1 MKRTFILLMSLFAMM
16 AAGAGL
22 SAQEITITLNPGW
35 NWISYP
41 NAAAMQV
48 DEALGDFVPMEG
60 DMIKSQNS
68 FASYYSGSWS
78 GGLTQFTPGWGYMYY
93 SARTAPVLF
102 AFSSPSTPVGAL
114 SVTTSAPADIT
125 ATTVILGG
133 SAVSNDGT
141 SMLMKGICWATH
153 PLPTTYDAYSENG
166 SDSGAFTEELSEL
179 TPNTV
184 YYVRAYA
191 VSVKGVNYGIEVS
204 FTTESDGS
212 SEHEYV
218 DLGLPSG
225 TLWAT
230 CNIGASTPEGYGDY
244 FAWGETQPKD
254 EYSWNTYQYCNGNE
268 TTLTKYCS
276 NSDYGYNGF
285 TDNLTTL
292 LPEDDAATATWG
304 EDWRMPT
311 KAEWQELYNNTTCTW
326 TTQNGVAGR
335 LFTASNGNSIFLPAA
350 GLRYV
355 SSSYEVGSDGYYW
368 SGTLDTDVPY
378 NAWYL
383 DFNSGSYGMGY
394 FYGRSFGRS
403 VRAVY
408 SETQNNDTPTGAI
421 NGKFTIN
428 EEGDQVY
435 FSQGN
440 LQYIGSAATPYWK
453 FADNQWDYF
462 GTTTGQN
469 SNAENVDR
477 DLFGWG
483 TSGYHDSNDP
493 YNVNYQPWSISST
506 TVNTSY
512 NYYGYGP
519 SANMDSP
526 DLTGSSANYD
536 WGVYN
541 PISNGGNIAN
551 QWRTLTKAEWNYVF
565 STRSTASGIRYVAAQ
580 VNDVK
585 GFILLP
591 DDWSTSYYTL
601 NSGSNFSNNTITAE
615 QWSTLE
621 QYGAVFL
628 PAAGRR
634 NGTSLYNVGSSGLYW
649 TASSSN
655 NSSDASGVTVS
666 ASGYSGG
673 TIPHRFSGI
682 SVRLVR
688 DVE

>member
-1 MKRTFILLMSLFAMM
+1 MLTGLLAMM
-16 AAGAGL
+16 AASLNAQT
-22 SAQEITITLNPGW
+22 QEITITLNPGW

-41 NAAAMQV
+41 NATAMEIGAAM
-48 DEALGDFVPMEG
+48 GDFVPMEG
-60 DMIKSQNS
+60 DMLKSQTNMT
-68 FASYYSGSWS
+68 SYHNGSWS

-93 SARTAPVLF
+93 STRTAPVLF
-102 AFSSPSTPVGAL
+102 VFSGSSTPAGAL
-114 SVTTSAPADIT
+114 AVTTNEPVGIT
-125 ATTVILGG
+125 TTAATCGG
-133 SAVSNDGT
+133 SVVSNDGT
-141 SMLMKGICWATH
+141 AILMKGICWATH

-244 FAWGETQPKD
+244 FAWGETQPKE
-254 EYSWNTYQYCNGNE
+254 EYGWSIYQHCNGSE

-335 LFTASNGNSIFLPAA
+335 LFTATNGNSIFLPAA
-350 GLRYV
+350 GFRYV
-355 SSSYEVGSDGYYW
+355 SSAYEAGNNGYYW
-368 SGTLDTDVPY
+368 SSTLDTGMPY
-378 NAWYL
+378 NAWY
-383 DFNSGSYGMGY
+383 FAFSSGSYDMGY

-421 NGKFTIN
+421 NGLFSVSDST
-428 EEGDQVY
+428 QVY

-440 LQYIGSAATPYWK
+440 LQYIGSASTPYWK

-493 YNVNYQPWSISST
+493 YNVNYQPWSTSSS
-506 TVNTSY
+506 TVNTTY

-519 SANMDSP
+519 SKNMDSP
-526 DLTGSSANYD
+526 DLTGNSANYD

-634 NGTSLYNVGSSGLYW
+634 NGTSLNNVGSSGLYW

-666 ASGYSGG
+666 TSGYSGG
-673 TIPHRFSGI
+673 AIPHRFSGI

>member
-1 MKRTFILLMSLFAMM
+1 MCLFAIMV
-16 AAGAGL
+16 AGTGL

-41 NAAAMQV
+41 QAAAMEIG
-48 DEALGDFVPMEG
+48 EAMGSFVPMEG
-60 DMIKSQNS
+60 DILKSQTNMT
-68 FASYYSGSWS
+68 SYHNGSWS

-102 AFSSPSTPVGAL
+102 AFSSPSIPVGAL
-114 SVTTSAPADIT
+114 TVTTSEPADIT
-125 ATTVILGG
+125 ATTVTCGG

-141 SMLMKGICWATH
+141 PMLMKGICWATH

-166 SDSGAFTEELSEL
+166 SESGAFTEELSEL

-244 FAWGETQPKD
+244 FAWGETQPKT
-254 EYSWNTYQYCNGNE
+254 EYGWSTYQYCNGSE

-276 NSDYGYNGF
+276 NSDYGNNGF

-335 LFTASNGNSIFLPAA
+335 LFTATNGNSIFLPAA
-350 GLRYV
+350 GFRYV
-355 SSSYEVGSDGYYW
+355 SSAYEAGNNGYYW
-368 SGTLDTDVPY
+368 SSTLDTGMPY
-378 NAWYL
+378 NAWY
-383 DFNSGSYGMGY
+383 FAFSSGSYDMGY

-408 SETQNNDTPTGAI
+408 SETQNNETPTGAI
-421 NGKFTIN
+421 NGLFSVSDST
-428 EEGDQVY
+428 QVY

-440 LQYIGSAATPYWK
+440 LQYIGSASTPYWK

-469 SNAENVDR
+469 SDAENVDR

-483 TSGYHDSNDP
+483 TSGYEHGA
-493 YNVNYQPWSISST
+493 VCYQPWSTNNSST
-506 TVNTSY
+506 
-512 NYYGYGP
+512 NYYAYGQ
-519 SANMDSP
+519 SDYNLYDQ
-526 DLTGSSANYD
+526 TGQAD
-536 WGVYN
+536 WGYN
-541 PISNGGNIAN
+541 PISNGGNTEN
-551 QWRTLTKAEWNYVF
+551 SGWRTLTTEEWDYVF
-565 STRSTASGIRYVAAQ
+565 NTRSTASGMRFTKATM
-580 VNDVK
+580 NDVN
-585 GFILLP
+585 GVILLP
-591 DDWSTSYYTL
+591 DDWDVSYYPL
-601 NSGSNFSNNTITAE
+601 NSSSGFSGNIITAS

-621 QYGAVFL
+621 QHGAVFL
-628 PAAGRR
+628 PAAGAR
-634 NGTSLYNVGSSGLYW
+634 NKTSVNDVGSCGYYW
-649 TASSSN
+649 
-655 NSSDASGVTVS
+655 S
-666 ASGYSGG
+666 ASCSSIYNAKYMYYTSNYLYPVRNHSRYYGY
-673 TIPHRFSGI
+673 

-688 DVE
+688 DPE